1 MKKLLIA
8 VLVLVAL
15 YSLFEEALPWKSDG
29 EAASPPSGVLPE
41 EEAQP
46 AQTPEDGGGAE
57 AADGDGAAE
66 ELDAAGEEAAGP
78 GGAEDV
84 PEAGHTYAV
93 AAGDVTWEEARQL
106 AEERGGYLAAI
117 TSQEEWDT
125 VQALAEESGLTYLWL
140 GGQAGGDG
148 AFGWLTGEAFD
159 FSCWYPGE
167 PSGSDSDG
175 TAESF
180 LCMWKPD
187 GAWSWNDQRDDII
200 AGNRAAAGKIGYV
213 IEYEA
218 GH

>member
-15 YSLFEEALPWKSDG
+15 YSLFGEALPWKSDG
-29 EAASPPSGVLPE
+29 EAASPSSGVLPE
-41 EEAQP
+41 EAQP
-46 AQTPEDGGGAE
+46 AQAPEDGVGAE
-57 AADGDGAAE
+57 AAERD
-66 ELDAAGEEAAGP
+66 

-106 AEERGGYLAAI
+106 AEEGGGYLATV

-175 TAESF
+175 TAEPF

-187 GAWSWNDQRDDII
+187 GAWSWNDQRGGII
-200 AGNRAAAGKIGYV
+200 AGNREAAGKIGCV

>member
-15 YSLFEEALPWKSDG
+15 YSLFGDALPWKSDG

-57 AADGDGAAE
+57 DAERDGGAE
-66 ELDAAGEEAAGP
+66 EPEAAG
-78 GGAEDV
+78 GET
-84 PEAGHTYAV
+84 AGLSGIEPAQHTYAV
-93 AAGDVTWEEARQL
+93 IAGDVTWEEARQL
-106 AEERGGYLAAI
+106 AEERGGYLAAV

-175 TAESF
+175 TAEPF

-200 AGNRAAAGKIGYV
+200 AGNRAAAGKIGCV
-213 IEYEA
+213 IEYEE

>member
-15 YSLFEEALPWKSDG
+15 YSLFGEALPWKSDG

-41 EEAQP
+41 EDQSV
-46 AQTPEDGGGAE
+46 QSRQDS
-57 AADGDGAAE
+57 
-66 ELDAAGEEAAGP
+66 
-78 GGAEDV
+78 GGAEDAERDGGAEE
-84 PEAGHTYAV
+84 PEAAGGETAGLSGIEPAQHTYAV

-106 AEERGGYLAAI
+106 AEEGGGYLAAV

-175 TAESF
+175 TAEPF

-187 GAWSWNDQRDDII
+187 GAWSWNDQRGGII
-200 AGNRAAAGKIGYV
+200 AGNREAAGKIGYV
-213 IEYEA
+213 IEYEE

>member
-15 YSLFEEALPWKSDG
+15 YSLFGDALPWKSDG

-57 AADGDGAAE
+57 DAE
-66 ELDAAGEEAAGP
+66 RD

-106 AEERGGYLAAI
+106 AEERGGYLAAV

-175 TAESF
+175 TAEPF

-187 GAWSWNDQRDDII
+187 GAWSWNDQRGGII
-200 AGNRAAAGKIGYV
+200 AGNREAAGKIGCV
-213 IEYEA
+213 IEYEE

>member
-15 YSLFEEALPWKSDG
+15 YSLFGEALPWKSDG

-41 EEAQP
+41 EDQSV
-46 AQTPEDGGGAE
+46 QSRQDS
-57 AADGDGAAE
+57 
-66 ELDAAGEEAAGP
+66 
-78 GGAEDV
+78 GGAEDAERDGGAEE
-84 PEAGHTYAV
+84 PEAVGGETAGLSGIEPAQHTYAV
-93 AAGDVTWEEARQL
+93 IAGDVTWEEARQL
-106 AEERGGYLAAI
+106 AEER
-117 TSQEEWDT
+117 
-125 VQALAEESGLTYLWL
+125 GLTYLWL

-200 AGNRAAAGKIGYV
+200 AGNREAAGKIGCV
-213 IEYEA
+213 IEYEE

>member
-15 YSLFEEALPWKSDG
+15 YSLFGEALPWKSDG

-41 EEAQP
+41 EDQSV
-46 AQTPEDGGGAE
+46 QSRQDSGGAE
-57 AADGDGAAE
+57 DAE
-66 ELDAAGEEAAGP
+66 RD

-106 AEERGGYLAAI
+106 AEERGGYLAAV

-175 TAESF
+175 TAEPF

-200 AGNRAAAGKIGYV
+200 AGNRAAAGKIGCV